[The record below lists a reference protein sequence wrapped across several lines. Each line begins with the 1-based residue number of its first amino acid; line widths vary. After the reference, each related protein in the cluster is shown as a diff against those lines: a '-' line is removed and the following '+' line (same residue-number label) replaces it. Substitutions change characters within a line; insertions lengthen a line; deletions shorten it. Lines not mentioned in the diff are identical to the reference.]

1 MRDGKSSRL
10 VTIASIPM
18 PLRFGK
24 GEFESGVAAKRL
36 ALYVADPL
44 AFLEAESKQ
53 KMAAASRMLWFKFEE
68 LAFKAPATAHWRE
81 ARSPEADNIDVGP
94 VTEADLHND
103 LFRPAEEPF

>member
-103 LFRPAEEPF
+103 LFRPAEETF